1 MGSPFFN
8 NPCAQSSVLLKS
20 VRLRPLSL
28 ISGLLTLA
36 FFILKE
42 KMHIFPS
49 SLWPL
54 STSHA
59 LFLLLCIRP
68 CRGWGENKGTG
79 NVISLTPLWAGVSTL
94 HPLKVLRGFHLFG
107 KLVSLIH
114 WGQLPTVGDSSPAGF
129 FIQWTASPQA
139 GSLRLVSYS
148 WESWTAPVYKPL
160 SPCWQ
165 PILL

>member
-8 NPCAQSSVLLKS
+8 NQCAQSGVLLES

-36 FFILKE
+36 FFILKK

-49 SLWPL
+49 SLWRL

-68 CRGWGENKGTG
+68 CWGWGESKGTE
-79 NVISLTPLWAGVSTL
+79 NVISLTLLWAGVSTL
-94 HPLKVLRGFHLFG
+94 RPLKVLRGFHLFG

-129 FIQWTASPQA
+129 FIQWTAAPQA

-148 WESWTAPVYKPL
+148 WESWTAPIYKPL

-165 PILL
+165 PI